1 MGQELVILSLPV
13 LQMACLLY
21 SGFSFMHL
29 SCQLF
34 LGILVAI
41 VTGSPHSPPP
51 IIFLTGYFI
60 KLEIFALA
68 AGKLVDCFI
77 FVIVLG

>member
-21 SGFSFMHL
+21 SGFSFMHV

-41 VTGSPHSPPP
+41 VTGSPIPLPFIS
-51 IIFLTGYFI
+51 LTGYFI